1 MQLQHADKLKY
12 IKVIMIIINLIA
24 VLFVPGLLYIT
35 TQNIYD
41 HFMARDFLQNVE
53 AIPDDPFINRAG
65 ILAGS
70 TVGSC
75 KRSS

>member
-53 AIPDDPFINRAG
+53 AIPDDPFTSNAG
-65 ILAGS
+65 IFAGNTAGS
-70 TVGSC
+70 
-75 KRSS
+75 